1 MAKFWAQK
9 NSRVSIAIA
18 SYNGVKWIGT
28 QLDSIRAQT
37 LTPDEVIINDDCSTD
52 GTYEFCEKYIRD
64 YELEGWKVYRN
75 EDNVGVSKNFRLA
88 LSKCTGDYV
97 FTCDQ
102 DDEWLPD
109 KIQVMVKTLED
120 YPEIRLLISNYIPTY
135 NGKLMSTNTL
145 KNLGRNDGE
154 VVQYRLENHWIDPV
168 RPGCTYCFRREMID
182 MFNEFDIEEIYH
194 DAMLWIYAVVSDSL
208 YLINRQLSYWKRHD
222 EATTGIKLSAYPT
235 ISERIEWITRDEKT
249 YSKIL
254 NAHEKLYISRQNQ
267 KLLRDKLSFM
277 ERRKKMLATRNLFRA
292 AIFVMMNLKF
302 YPTFRNAL
310 SDIYAMIF
318 LR

>member
-1 MAKFWAQK
+1 MTKFLVLE
-9 NSRVSIAIA
+9 NSRVSVVIA
-18 SYNGVKWIGT
+18 SYNGVKWIGK

-37 LTPDEVIINDDCSTD
+37 RTPDEVIISDDCSTD
-52 GTYEFCEKYIRD
+52 GTYEFCEKYISD

-75 EDNVGVSKNFRLA
+75 ENNVGLSKNFRLA

-120 YPEIRLLISNYIPTY
+120 YPEIRLLISNYIPIY
-135 NGKLMSTNTL
+135 NGELINTSTL

-154 VVQYRLENHWIDPV
+154 VIQYKLENCWLDPV
-168 RPGCTYCFRREMID
+168 RPGCTYCFRREMIG

-267 KLLRDKLSFM
+267 KLLRKKLDFM
-277 ERRKKMLATRNLFRA
+277 NRRKKMLATRNLFRA

-310 SDIYAMIF
+310 SDVYAMIF